1 MNPGTAF
8 VEQITA
14 ESRAALSQLEQAEA
28 VRPFV
33 DWDLPIPQPYLGSGE
48 IRLILIG
55 QDPTVQREGSRRAIQ
70 TVLNLDKPGAL
81 RTYLEDLCH
90 DLGLSL
96 AENVY
101 ATNAC
106 KNFFVRRPTTIKKV
120 EGVDV
125 LEASAPVWLPVLKRE
140 LAQFPEATVISLG
153 EPVLSI
159 LVRPG
164 FPREV
169 KYYWGYHEDWQQ
181 GKCTPMRPIAAG
193 ESTVGRVIFP
203 FVHLRSPKFFRVKR
217 SEYIAFIRQQSDLE
231 S

>member
-8 VEQITA
+8 VEQILTKS
-14 ESRAALSQLEQAEA
+14 EAALSQLERLVA

-55 QDPTVQREGSRRAIQ
+55 QDPTVQREGSQRAVQ

-96 AENVY
+96 AKNVY

-120 EGVDV
+120 EGVDI
-125 LEASAPVWLPVLKRE
+125 LEASAPVWLPILKRE
-140 LAQFPEATVISLG
+140 LARFLEATVISLG

-169 KYYWGYHEDWQQ
+169 KYYWGYQEDWQL
-181 GKCTPMRPIAAG
+181 GKCTPMRPIAADA
-193 ESTVGRVIFP
+193 STVGRVIFP
-203 FVHLRSPKFFRVKR
+203 CVHWHSPRFFRVKR
-217 SEYIAFIRQQSDLE
+217 SEYIAFIRGQSGL
-231 S
+231 